1 MLNTITREAQ
11 AYADI
16 YHGKTLVLKVSGA
29 EINST
34 AFSTLVADIT
44 HLTSLGVNIVLCFGG
59 GDQINHEYAKHSTT
73 QRQKIHGVGVTTPG
87 VLNAG
92 VIPAYRNMRQQ
103 LQSSFLSPV
112 FVEPS
117 DVKCSMIKDSRFGL
131 VGVPQDI
138 ALPDAPLS
146 IVGFTGMVG
155 EQLVNV
161 NADDIARQL
170 IEQYRDRIEELIL
183 LTGTGGVLDQQSKI
197 VPAILGKKLDEILRK
212 QSSTVSVTDGMLKK
226 LQAIR
231 EALSIVGKVVITK
244 TDSLEKELLR
254 WMGDGTMII
263 DEEQCQSSPLLKKEE
278 RILDTVIDANV
289 QKGAFRTR
297 GPDELERLKDN
308 HDLLRIKKSPLGGF
322 SVLPHKKWLELSA
335 VWAGTIGNG
344 IGRMVM
350 DAAIK
355 KAGPRPMYALSAD
368 DDAIAAFQAHQGF
381 EGKGRLSN
389 IKGSEDTPTHLGLYD
404 TSARNPMLFIAKQ
417 R

>member
-1 MLNTITREAQ
+1 LGLPWGANAFGS
-11 AYADI
+11 AS
-16 YHGKTLVLKVSGA
+16 GKTLVLKVSGA

-59 GDQINHEYAKHSTT
+59 GDQITKEYSKNATT
-73 QRQKIHGVGVTTPG
+73 PREKIDGVGVTTAD

-92 VIPAYRNMRQQ
+92 VIPAYRDMRQQ
-103 LQSSFLSPV
+103 LQSSFPSPV

-117 DVKCSMIKDSRFGL
+117 DVKCSMIEDSRFGL
-131 VGVPQDI
+131 VGVPQEI

-146 IVGFTGMVG
+146 IVGFTGMVD

-170 IEQYRDRIEELIL
+170 AQQYRDRIEELIL
-183 LTGTGGVLDQQSKI
+183 LTGTGGVLDTQGKI
-197 VPAILGKKLDEILRK
+197 VPAILGKKLDEILQQ
-212 QSSTVSVTDGMLKK
+212 QSRTVSVTDGMLKK
-226 LQAIR
+226 LQAVR

-244 TDSLEKELLR
+244 TDSLEKELLQ

-263 DEEQCQSSPLLKKEE
+263 DEAQCHSSPLLKKEE
-278 RILDTVIDANV
+278 RILDAVIEANV
-289 QKGAFRTR
+289 QKRAFRTR

-308 HDLLRIKKSPLGGF
+308 HDLLRIKESPLGGF

-368 DDAIAAFQAHQGF
+368 ADAITAFQAHQGF
-381 EGKGRLSN
+381 ESKGRLSEV
-389 IKGSEDTPTHLGLYD
+389 KESDGTPAHLRSYD
-404 TSARNPMLFIAKQ
+404 TSERNPVLFIAKQ
-417 R
+417 H

>member
-1 MLNTITREAQ
+1 MLNSITREAQ

-34 AFSTLVADIT
+34 AFSTLVTDIT

-59 GDQINHEYAKHSTT
+59 GDQINEEYAKHSTT
-73 QRQKIHGVGVTTPG
+73 PRQKIEGVGVTTSE
-87 VLNAG
+87 VLNSG
-92 VIPAYRNMRQQ
+92 VIPAYRNIRQK
-103 LQSSFLSPV
+103 LQSSFPSPA

-117 DVKCSMIKDSRFGL
+117 DVKCSMIEDSRFGL
-131 VGVPQDI
+131 VGVPQEI
-138 ALPDAPLS
+138 ALPDTPLS
-146 IVGFTGMVG
+146 IVGFTGMVD

-170 IEQYRDRIEELIL
+170 AQQYRERIEELIL
-183 LTGTGGVLDQQSKI
+183 LTGTGGVLDTQGKI
-197 VPAILGKKLDEILRK
+197 VPAILGKKLDEILQQ
-212 QSSTVSVTDGMLKK
+212 QSRTVSVTDGMLKK
-226 LQAIR
+226 LQAVR

-244 TDSLEKELLR
+244 TDSLEKELLQ

-263 DEEQCQSSPLLKKEE
+263 DEEQCNSSPLLQKEE
-278 RILDTVIDANV
+278 RILDAVIQEHV
-289 QKGAFRTR
+289 RKGVFRAR
-297 GPDELERLKDN
+297 GSDELERLKNN
-308 HDLLRIKKSPLGGF
+308 HDFLRIKQSPLGGF
-322 SVLPHKKWLELSA
+322 SVLPYKKWIELSA

-368 DDAIAAFQAHQGF
+368 DDAIIAFQAHQGF
-381 EGKGRLSN
+381 ESKGRLSE
-389 IKGSEDTPTHLGLYD
+389 IKGSDGTPSHLRSYD
-404 TSARNPMLFIAKQ
+404 TSERNPVLFIAKQ
-417 R
+417 H